1 MLFPPP
7 RRLPNAEKIAQLAP
21 MSTVQEIKTAI
32 EKLSPQ
38 ELRELMAWFDERQAS
53 LNASDA
59 LFKVYDREEQGE

>member
-1 MLFPPP
+1 
-7 RRLPNAEKIAQLAP
+7 